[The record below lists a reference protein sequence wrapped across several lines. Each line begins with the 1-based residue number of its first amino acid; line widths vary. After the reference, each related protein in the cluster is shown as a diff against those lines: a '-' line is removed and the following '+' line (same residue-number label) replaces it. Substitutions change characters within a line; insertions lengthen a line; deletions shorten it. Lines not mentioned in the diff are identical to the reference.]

1 MNSKL
6 KIGIGVLLIAI
17 IAGIAVWKYVH
28 KSADDFSSQKPEAH
42 FSFSQLMEKANS
54 DTASL
59 AQLKDK
65 LVSIDGMIK
74 NIKKEE
80 PSLTVELGDTST
92 MSSVICQ
99 IDARHRSELETKK
112 EGEKISLKGKLT
124 GFAIDTEMGLGNT
137 IEMNFCSLNQQ

>member
-6 KIGIGVLLIAI
+6 KIGIGVLLVAF

-28 KSADDFSSQKPEAH
+28 KSSDDFSSQRPQAH

-65 LVSIDGMIK
+65 LVSIDGVIK
-74 NIKKEE
+74 NIKNEDA
-80 PSLTVELGDTST
+80 SLTIEIGDTTT

-99 IDARHRSELETKK
+99 IDPRHRGELETKK
-112 EGEKISLKGKLT
+112 DGEKISLKGKLT
-124 GFAIDTEMGLGNT
+124 GFTIDTEMGLGNT
-137 IEMNFCSLNQQ
+137 IEMNFCSLNQ

>member
-6 KIGIGVLLIAI
+6 KIGIGVLLVAF

-28 KSADDFSSQKPEAH
+28 KSSDDFSSQKPEAN
-42 FSFSQLMEKANS
+42 FSFTQLMEKASS

-65 LVSIDGMIK
+65 LVSIDGVIK

-80 PSLTVELGDTST
+80 TSLTIELGDPST

-99 IDARHRSELETKK
+99 IDPRHRSELEIKK

-137 IEMNFCSLNQQ
+137 IEMNFCSLNQ